1 VNINKAGNCIFRK
14 GEFCFRCEMKHKWI
28 MKKALTLTLK
38 IVNLMIVTAFIIVV
52 YYNNVLPNS
61 YYVTTGNELEVSK
74 IIETEYCS
82 GTVYNAGEIKNN
94 ISQAE
99 LKLLG
104 IIPIKTVNICEV
116 EEPVLIPCGT
126 PFGIKLLTDGVIVV
140 EVSSFEAKN
149 GISSPAYDAGI
160 RTGDIIK
167 TINGN
172 KVGSNEDIEK
182 IISESNGTKMQFSI
196 IRDNQTKEITVTPQ
210 LCETDNSYRIGL
222 WVRDSSAGIG
232 TLTFYNPTNKVF
244 AGLGHPVC
252 DVDTGEVLP
261 LLKGEVVEVEINGI
275 KKGKAGYPGELLGSF
290 TINSAIGTLDINS
303 VNGLYGHLSSEKFEN
318 QAIPL
323 GMRQEIKT
331 GKAYIYTTIEGDT
344 PQKYEITIEKIDYND
359 SQQCKNMVIK
369 VTDKELL
376 EKTGG
381 IVQGMSGS
389 PIIQNNKLVGAVTHV
404 FVNNP
409 TKGYAIFADT
419 MYDTSFGVLNKD
431 KVA

>member
-1 VNINKAGNCIFRK
+1 
-14 GEFCFRCEMKHKWI
+14 M
-28 MKKALTLTLK
+28 LK
-38 IVNLMIVTAFIIVV
+38 ILNLIIITSFLIII
-52 YYNNVLPNS
+52 YYNNSLPNN

-74 IIETEYCS
+74 IIETEYCT
-82 GTVYNAGEIKNN
+82 GKVCTDKNTIKDSS
-94 ISQAE
+94 IAE

-116 EEPVLIPCGT
+116 KEPVLIPCGT

-140 EVSSFEAKN
+140 EVSSFETSK
-149 GISSPAYDAGI
+149 GISSPAYNAGVRI
-160 RTGDIIK
+160 GDIIK
-167 TINGN
+167 SING
-172 KVGSNEDIEK
+172 KRVESNEDIEK
-182 IISESNGTKMQFSI
+182 IISESNGEQMLFEIVRDDKNISLSI
-196 IRDNQTKEITVTPQ
+196 NPEKC
-210 LCETDNSYRIGL
+210 LTDNSYRIGL

-232 TLTFYNPTNKVF
+232 TLTFYNPESKVF

-252 DVDTGEVLP
+252 DVDTGEILP
-261 LLKGEVVEVEINGI
+261 LLRGEVVEVEINGI

-290 TINSAIGTLDINS
+290 TNNSPIGTLDINNTS
-303 VNGLYGHLSSEKFEN
+303 GLYGQMKTEKFEN
-318 QAIPL
+318 QALPL

-331 GKAYIYTTIEGDT
+331 GKAYIFTTIEGDR
-344 PQKYEITIEKIDYND
+344 PQKFEVTIEKIDYD
-359 SQQCKNMVIK
+359 ESLDCKNMVIR
-369 VTDKELL
+369 VTDKKLI

-389 PIIQNNKLVGAVTHV
+389 PIIQNDKLIGAVTHV

-419 MYDTSFGVLNKD
+419 MYNTSFSVLNDD

>member
-1 VNINKAGNCIFRK
+1 MI
-14 GEFCFRCEMKHKWI
+14 
-28 MKKALTLTLK
+28 KALKLTLK
-38 IVNLMIVTAFIIVV
+38 IVNLIIISSFVIVI
-52 YYNNVLPNS
+52 YYNNILPNN

-74 IIETEYCS
+74 IIETDYCS
-82 GTVYNAGEIKNN
+82 GIVYNVNEMKKN

-116 EEPVLIPCGT
+116 EEPVLIPCGN

-140 EVSSFEAKN
+140 EVSSFETEN

-160 RTGDIIK
+160 KNGDIIK
-167 TINGN
+167 TINGK
-172 KVGSNEDIEK
+172 KVTSNEDIEK
-182 IISESNGTKMQFSI
+182 IISGSNGEKQEFVI
-196 IRDNQTKEITVTPQ
+196 IRDNKTRKIIVTPK
-210 LCETDNSYRIGL
+210 LCKTDNLYRIGL

-252 DVDTGEVLP
+252 DVDTGEILP
-261 LLKGEVVEVEINGI
+261 LLKGEVVKVEINGI

-290 TINSAIGTLDINS
+290 TINPAIGTLDINS
-303 VNGLYGHLSSEKFEN
+303 TSGLYGQLTSEKFKN
-318 QAIPL
+318 QAVPL
-323 GMRQEIKT
+323 GLRQEIKT
-331 GKAYIYTTIEGDT
+331 GKAYIYTTIAGDM
-344 PQKYEITIEKIDYND
+344 PQKYEITIEKIDYTD

-389 PIIQNNKLVGAVTHV
+389 PIIQNDKLVGAVTHV

-419 MYDTSFGVLNKD
+419 MYDTSFSVLKKD